1 MILLPHLYNCFLSL
15 LAGHGS
21 MVRFLQGCFFK
32 QSNHSR
38 FFSLYLHV
46 RLSCFPNVSSYIRK
60 GIARKVSNR
69 SYRRQCQLLMILSSE
84 KKRLILD
91 EGDTEESRKIAI
103 AALQASEQFI
113 RGKGLL
119 KRTTQLHQHQES
131 RLLL

>member
-84 KKRLILD
+84 KKRYMILD
-91 EGDTEESRKIAI
+91 MGNFLFFTSKYIFKLFSF
-103 AALQASEQFI
+103 LQSSNF
-113 RGKGLL
+113 LL
-119 KRTTQLHQHQES
+119 GSWYTRSVIHLN
-131 RLLL
+131 